1 MGLFY
6 FMAIEKRFYNLEAD
20 YLSFLTCFH
29 TIDNKIRIH
38 IEDENKQMIQFLDLD
53 SEDLKQLINDLKFIL
68 KEINDSNELY

>member
-6 FMAIEKRFYNLEAD
+6 FMAIEKRFYNIEAD

-29 TIDNKIRIH
+29 TNENKIRIH

-53 SEDLKQLINDLKFIL
+53 SEDLKELIKELNSIL
-68 KEINDSNELY
+68 KEIKNTNELY